1 MQLVAEAENL
11 DFLSE
16 NRPDRSKS
24 RKLNSFFGHLPGAG
38 RQNRV
43 QNRHF
48 SENPRWGPY
57 KNHKNV
63 TKYRSTPGNC

>member
-1 MQLVAEAENL
+1 MFFDAKIVRINL
-11 DFLSE
+11 
-16 NRPDRSKS
+16 KS
-24 RKLNSFFGHLPGAG
+24 RKLNTLFDHLPNAG